1 MSVEHHRESVGRR
14 TDLGEPVLN
23 VVVIL
28 RPAIDVRAV
37 TTRPTEAAL
46 VIAVDCDPCARELR
60 YDARVAARMFRDAV
74 NEEKV
79 RARSTQSGP
88 SIRA

>member
-14 TDLGEPVLN
+14 TDLGEPVLD
-23 VVVIL
+23 VVVVL

-46 VIAVDCDPCARELR
+46 VIGVNCDPCARELR
-60 YDARVAARMFRDAV
+60 YDARVAARMFCDAV
-74 NEEKV
+74 HEESV
-79 RARSTQSGP
+79 RAGGAGRGP
-88 SIRA
+88 PICA